1 MALMQQTSSQQAYLI
16 VRHSH
21 RWTDVLKLSAGQ
33 KVVVGRSS
41 ENQIVIRDERVS
53 RRHAEFSP
61 KSAGWIVRDLG
72 SRNGTKV
79 DNAIISGEHLLQ
91 EGETVNVADCEMLF
105 VTRLSEAFSSFAPQ
119 PTGQSTD
126 QLTLDGLEK
135 PTITHRKTHSRWSSA
150 LPAVSQEEPAT
161 FFYRLVFE
169 LVTCESAEAMAQV
182 ALDRLLERLGLSS
195 GGVVTLTS
203 DASQNASE
211 DIPSLAVL
219 ATKQP
224 AGQAYHRVSDF
235 LVKTVVQERQ
245 ALLAR
250 NIRNDT
256 QLSLA
261 RESGQREA
269 ESILCAPLRDG
280 EKIIGM
286 LHIYS
291 SGDERSLTDRDLEL
305 AVGVADNLSIA
316 VLRQRAS
323 EQVSRSLV
331 KTRRQIDELQ
341 SQLEIAREM
350 IGHSAALEKVR
361 TAISRAAPTSATVL
375 VRGESGVGKELVARA
390 IHAAS
395 PRRDGPLVCLNCAA
409 LAPTL
414 LESELFGHE
423 KGAFTGATDRKIGK
437 FEAADGGT
445 LLLDEI
451 GEMSTD
457 LQAKFLRVLEGQP
470 FERLGGNRS
479 LKTDVR
485 VIAATNRDLEEA
497 VSAKQFR
504 ADLYYRLRV
513 IEIEVPA
520 LRERMED
527 LPLLVEHFVNL
538 LRHHAG
544 RRIEGITP
552 RSFELLSRHKWPG
565 NIRELR
571 NVIERALVLGSSSVL
586 DVDDFSIS
594 NLGSNLAEVVASP
607 ESLSSQEYQ
616 PQTLDDLEKVHI
628 LATLDYVE
636 GNKTKAAQILGIERS
651 TLDRK
656 TLISPVADGN
666 VLAAAGRESLSE
678 AAKRWAGNQHDKGPP
693 VSARLQSPIYQDFVS
708 SFRKYQHA
716 PTQSANLDP
725 AVVRPDCS
733 HHSWSQSPH
742 L

>member
-1 MALMQQTSSQQAYLI
+1 MSFMQQSSSQHAYLI
-16 VRHSH
+16 VRHGH
-21 RWTDVLKLSAGQ
+21 RWTDVLKLVAGQ
-33 KVVVGRSS
+33 KVIVGRSS
-41 ENQIVIRDERVS
+41 DNQIVVRDERVS
-53 RRHAEFSP
+53 RRHAELAP
-61 KSAGWIVRDLG
+61 KTEGWYVRDLG

-79 DNAIISGEHLLQ
+79 DNAVISGEHLLQ
-91 EGETVNVADCEMLF
+91 EGETVTVADCDMLF
-105 VTRLSEAFSSFAPQ
+105 VTRLSEAFSSVAPL
-119 PTGQSTD
+119 PAGQSTD
-126 QLTLDGLEK
+126 QITLDGLER
-135 PTITHRKTHSRWSSA
+135 PTITHRQTNSQWSSSVTA
-150 LPAVSQEEPAT
+150 ASQEDPAT

-169 LVTCESAEAMAQV
+169 LVKCESAEAVAQI

-195 GGVVTLTS
+195 GGVVMLSATTLALAT
-203 DASQNASE
+203 DQALAIDQA
-211 DIPSLAVL
+211 PALAVL

-235 LVKTVVQERQ
+235 LVKTVAQERQ
-245 ALLAR
+245 AILAR
-250 NIRNDT
+250 NIRHDV

-269 ESILCAPLRDG
+269 VSMLCAPLRDG
-280 EKIIGM
+280 ETVIGM

-291 SGDERSLTDRDLEL
+291 SGVERSLTDRDLEL
-305 AVGVADNLSIA
+305 AVGVADNLAIA
-316 VLRQRAS
+316 LIRQRAN
-323 EQVSRSLV
+323 EHVTRSLA

-341 SQLEIAREM
+341 AQLEISREM
-350 IGHSAALEKVR
+350 VGQSAALEKVR
-361 TAISRAAPTSATVL
+361 TAIGRAAPTSATVL

-395 PRRDGPLVCLNCAA
+395 PRRDAPLVCLNCAA

-423 KGAFTGATDRKIGK
+423 KGAFTGATERKAGK

-451 GEMSTD
+451 GEMSPD

-485 VIAATNRDLEEA
+485 VIAATNRNLEEA
-497 VSAKQFR
+497 VAAKQFR

-513 IEIEVPA
+513 IEIDIPA

-527 LPLLVEHFVNL
+527 LPLLAEHFFQV

-544 RRIEGITP
+544 RRLDGITP
-552 RSFELLSRHKWPG
+552 QSLELLSRHNWPG

-571 NVIERALVLGSSSVL
+571 NVIERAIVLGSSSVL
-586 DVDDFSIS
+586 DVEDFSIS
-594 NLGSNLAEVVASP
+594 NLGTSMADTDSTPASSDAVP
-607 ESLSSQEYQ
+607 YQ
-616 PQTLDDLEKVHI
+616 PRTLEELEKETI
-628 LATLDYVE
+628 FATLKYVE

-656 TLISPVADGN
+656 L
-666 VLAAAGRESLSE
+666 
-678 AAKRWAGNQHDKGPP
+678 KR
-693 VSARLQSPIYQDFVS
+693 Y
-708 SFRKYQHA
+708 
-716 PTQSANLDP
+716 
-725 AVVRPDCS
+725 
-733 HHSWSQSPH
+733 
-742 L
+742 